1 MEPVSDLLY
10 AFGVASTLAAGA
22 ALLLLHYRGD
32 CDIALEVARVR
43 DVSLRVDGS
52 SLVVACR
59 LPLTN
64 RGSRSGTV
72 VEMEC
77 EVGGWPGPGRR
88 AGRGR
93 ALRPTRRP
101 GDGGGPG
108 SGQGPGDGPGP
119 GRGRGAGDGP
129 GPGSAAGPPRPW
141 RPTALRP
148 GETVF
153 LQASAVLTL
162 PFEAPEKAVG
172 PLLRELPG
180 LSLSLRYKAIGR
192 RAIVCRSAVLALP
205 WEAVL
210 GDAA

>member
-1 MEPVSDLLY
+1 VEPVSDLLY

-119 GRGRGAGDGP
+119 G
-129 GPGSAAGPPRPW
+129 SAAGPPRPW

>member
-1 MEPVSDLLY
+1 MSDLLY

-119 GRGRGAGDGP
+119 G
-129 GPGSAAGPPRPW
+129 SAAGPPRPW